1 VIPVTFTAFP
11 QHHKPRAHHMTA
23 PGDNQLKSIVSRIN
37 TLMDEKKEISDSIG
51 EVYLEAKSNGFDVPA
66 LRAIVKA
73 QREDVEKRQA
83 REAQI
88 ELYRSSLGIE

>member
-1 VIPVTFTAFP
+1 
-11 QHHKPRAHHMTA
+11 MTE

-37 TLMDEKKEISDSIG
+37 TLMDERKTISDDISD
-51 EVYLEAKSNGFDVPA
+51 VFAEAKGNGYDVPA

-73 QREDVEKRQA
+73 QREDAEKRQA

-88 ELYRSSLGIE
+88 DLYRARLGIE

>member
-1 VIPVTFTAFP
+1 
-11 QHHKPRAHHMTA
+11 MTE

-37 TLMDEKKEISDSIG
+37 TLMDEKKQISDDIG
-51 EVYLEAKSNGFDVPA
+51 DVFLEAKGNGYDVPA

-73 QREDVEKRQA
+73 QREDAEKRQA

-88 ELYRSSLGIE
+88 DLYRGKLGIT

>member
-1 VIPVTFTAFP
+1 
-11 QHHKPRAHHMTA
+11 MTE

-37 TLMDEKKEISDSIG
+37 TLMDERKTISDDIAD
-51 EVYLEAKSNGFDVPA
+51 VFAEAKGNGFDVPA

-83 REAQI
+83 RESM
-88 ELYRSSLGIE
+88 EDLYRGKLGIA

>member
-1 VIPVTFTAFP
+1 
-11 QHHKPRAHHMTA
+11 MTE

-37 TLMDEKKEISDSIG
+37 TLMDERKTISDDIAD
-51 EVYLEAKSNGFDVPA
+51 VFAEAKGNGYDVPA

-73 QREDVEKRQA
+73 QREDAEKRQA

-88 ELYRSSLGIE
+88 DLYRVRLGIE

>member
-1 VIPVTFTAFP
+1 
-11 QHHKPRAHHMTA
+11 MTA

-37 TLMDEKKEISDSIG
+37 TLMDEKKQISDDISD
-51 EVYLEAKSNGFDVPA
+51 VYAEAKGNGFDVPA

-88 ELYRSSLGIE
+88 ELYRGALGIE

>member
-1 VIPVTFTAFP
+1 
-11 QHHKPRAHHMTA
+11 MTA

-37 TLMDEKKEISDSIG
+37 TLMDEKKEISDSIS

>member
-1 VIPVTFTAFP
+1 
-11 QHHKPRAHHMTA
+11 MTE

-37 TLMDEKKEISDSIG
+37 TLMDEKKTISDDISD
-51 EVYLEAKSNGFDVPA
+51 VYAEAKGNGYDVPA

-73 QREDVEKRQA
+73 QREDAEKRQA

-88 ELYRSSLGIE
+88 DLYRGKLGII